1 MDSGFVILTEKEAM
15 WAEMLMEVLRD
26 NDVLCT
32 AVPVVGAGFSMR
44 TGTPER
50 LRVYVPE
57 EKLDQALELLEQLF
71 PEDGIGAEES
81 LGED

>member
-1 MDSGFVILTEKEAM
+1 MDGEFAVLTEKESM

-26 NDVLCT
+26 NKIPCA

-50 LRVYVPE
+50 LRVFVPE
-57 EKLDQALELLEQLF
+57 DQLPRARELLAELF
-71 PEDGIGAEES
+71 PEDEA
-81 LGED
+81 

>member
-1 MDSGFVILTEKEAM
+1 MNGEFVLLTEKEAM

-26 NDVLCT
+26 NEVPC
-32 AVPVVGAGFSMR
+32 AAMPVVGAGFSMR

-57 EKLDQALELLEQLF
+57 EKLEQAQELLEELF
-71 PEDGIGAEES
+71 PPDGIGAEES

>member
-1 MDSGFVILTEKEAM
+1 MNGEFVLLTEKEAM

-26 NDVLCT
+26 NGVLCT

-50 LRVYVPE
+50 LRIYVPANR
-57 EKLDQALELLEQLF
+57 LDEARELMAELF
-71 PEDGIGAEES
+71 PADEAQE
-81 LGED
+81 